1 MPEKRIP
8 SASTQPSESPEPKA
22 TKDEAEC
29 QSGDDRSAAARQAI
43 EEQRVVKEWHVRE
56 DRLDFTE
63 LVRSIQRTEGN
74 EDCFKKRRVC
84 QEMGCS
90 WRPYC
95 LSAPSTDVP

>member
-8 SASTQPSESPEPKA
+8 SASTQPSEAPEPKA
-22 TKDEAEC
+22 TKDEAKC
-29 QSGDDRSAAARQAI
+29 QSGDGQSAAVRQAI

-63 LVRSIQRTEGN
+63 LIRSIQRAEGN
-74 EDCFKKRRVC
+74 EDCFRKRRVC

-95 LSAPSTDVP
+95 LNDPSTDIP